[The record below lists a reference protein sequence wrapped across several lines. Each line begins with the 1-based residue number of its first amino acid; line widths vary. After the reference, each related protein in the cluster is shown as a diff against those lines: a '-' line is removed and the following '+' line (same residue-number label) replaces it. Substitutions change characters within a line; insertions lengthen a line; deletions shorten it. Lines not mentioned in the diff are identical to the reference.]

1 MIRLPGD
8 ISLSERQHE
17 PAYAILAVAM
27 NGLRCASK
35 AWLLLA
41 KNICEDHGLSSCPE
55 EPCIFKGKFKTKG
68 FTAEV
73 VLVIYVDD
81 ILIGS
86 SHPDAKDYVV
96 EAFMTKVQKVKVTG
110 FIAAGQEGK
119 VTFLG
124 REICRLKGR
133 TDLLMRVPTDYL
145 RGICEELSETDTPP
159 KSIENKIE
167 GSDLEP
173 LDPNQAADFRTKLG
187 KLAWF
192 TQTRLDLLRYTSVL
206 ASGQAQPLRFH
217 EKAMTKVLKYVK
229 SNLHLWLSFQ
239 KSTEEE
245 GLVLW
250 VDASWGARSVSG
262 YAIMHHGNLL
272 KAVSKQQSTIALS
285 SCEAELVALALG
297 SQETLG
303 IMSLIGFLEGYFE
316 KEVNTFEDFLRSN
329 PDDYSLEDGKF
340 LFTAKTDS
348 MSGSQVMQADGFNRR
363 TRHLNI
369 AILFLQRLIRKKL
382 MCLKWTPG
390 QHQLGDV
397 LTKVLDKAQ
406 STFLREQLGFREI
419 TPPEDWQSNS
429 SRKKPIFEKP
439 KPVKVFLLEKLN
451 QKVVDL
457 EVSFQE
463 CIRLLQAGHR
473 TLVIIELCTSA
484 GSGFAPVHGRI
495 IQGFSIF
502 VVQCTREHD
511 LARSTNVLIRGIER
525 LRRQGCIIYTHFS
538 PPCTGG
544 SPMQF
549 LQRDKLD
556 ERLERYWQDFTR
568 LLKSADRVFR
578 ESHTCSLELSRS
590 CRYWKTKEVY
600 KFLTKHNLQVC
611 AYFHRCSYQDTE
623 QNQPVAKHTY
633 RIQFQEPVIARRYCK
648 CNQHKPLSSQDLEME
663 GQYPKAMILEI
674 TNQIA
679 RNFAHRP

>member
-1 MIRLPGD
+1 
-8 ISLSERQHE
+8 
-17 PAYAILAVAM
+17 
-27 NGLRCASK
+27 
-35 AWLLLA
+35 
-41 KNICEDHGLSSCPE
+41 
-55 EPCIFKGKFKTKG
+55 
-68 FTAEV
+68 
-73 VLVIYVDD
+73 
-81 ILIGS
+81 
-86 SHPDAKDYVV
+86 
-96 EAFMTKVQKVKVTG
+96 
-110 FIAAGQEGK
+110 
-119 VTFLG
+119 
-124 REICRLKGR
+124 
-133 TDLLMRVPTDYL
+133 
-145 RGICEELSETDTPP
+145 
-159 KSIENKIE
+159 
-167 GSDLEP
+167 
-173 LDPNQAADFRTKLG
+173 
-187 KLAWF
+187 
-192 TQTRLDLLRYTSVL
+192 
-206 ASGQAQPLRFH
+206 
-217 EKAMTKVLKYVK
+217 
-229 SNLHLWLSFQ
+229 
-239 KSTEEE
+239 
-245 GLVLW
+245 
-250 VDASWGARSVSG
+250 
-262 YAIMHHGNLL
+262 
-272 KAVSKQQSTIALS
+272 
-285 SCEAELVALALG
+285 
-297 SQETLG
+297 
-303 IMSLIGFLEGYFE
+303 
-316 KEVNTFEDFLRSN
+316 
-329 PDDYSLEDGKF
+329 
-340 LFTAKTDS
+340 
-348 MSGSQVMQADGFNRR
+348 
-363 TRHLNI
+363 
-369 AILFLQRLIRKKL
+369 